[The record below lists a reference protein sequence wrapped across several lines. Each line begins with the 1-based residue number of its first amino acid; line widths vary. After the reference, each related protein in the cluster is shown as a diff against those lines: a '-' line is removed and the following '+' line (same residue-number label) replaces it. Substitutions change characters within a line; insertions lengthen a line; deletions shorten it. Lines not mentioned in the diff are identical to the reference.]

1 MPIPG
6 QIRAARAL
14 LNISQEQLAK
24 TVGISIPTVKRA
36 ESDHPGAHNVADET
50 RKKIHAALENAGIEF
65 LDGDE
70 PGVKLKRKPRRR

>member
-1 MPIPG
+1 MLISG

-14 LNISQEQLAK
+14 LKISQEQLAQSA
-24 TVGISIPTVKRA
+24 GISIPTVKRS
-36 ESDHPGAHNVADET
+36 ESDHPDALAVADKT
-50 RKKIHAALENAGIEF
+50 LKKIQAALENAGIEF